1 MRSHGGNGPVAG
13 PRDSGAATPA
23 WLTDGAS
30 WAIVLALTVIGLIP
44 RLIHLDG
51 SYVGDEL
58 STLYLVHG
66 RGLGDVLTSV
76 SSDAEIS
83 PPLYFVLGWAFSQL
97 GDWPELVRMP
107 SLLAGIAVIPLTY
120 MVGVRMLTRPAALV
134 AAAAMALNP
143 FVVFYATDA
152 RAYMVAMALLLAT
165 TLTMLIALE
174 DGRRR
179 WWVAY
184 AVFTALC
191 MYAHYTT
198 AFVLGA
204 QLLWLLWFH
213 PPARIT
219 AIVANAGAA
228 ILFIPWIPS
237 MLEDMDSP
245 TIDVL
250 SALQG
255 DGFDVKR
262 AAVEN
267 WAFGYPY
274 NLPVDLPGRFLV
286 TVGTLALVGAA
297 IAGLWRWAGPR
308 LRGAAEAFPP
318 LSQGVILA
326 LLLAL
331 ATPVAELVLLGL
343 GGTDLFGARN
353 LNTAAPG
360 FALSIGALVSAAGLV
375 AGAICAALV
384 LGVFT
389 FTTARSLDP
398 SVSTV
403 KMRDAARFVE
413 AESDPDDV
421 VLDII
426 SAALS
431 PVPLTPLDVYL
442 PQPRSAEF
450 RPYLP
455 EGPPPFVEFP
465 PPPRPIVEEAIRE
478 AEGKRLFIVA
488 GTNLIDEAADRLT
501 ITLPPAEPE
510 RDETETVTL
519 PASWQVVDRRAWEGI
534 SGVEVLVLEQTAGA
548 AG

>member
-1 MRSHGGNGPVAG
+1 MRSRGGNGP
-13 PRDSGAATPA
+13 SAALRSSPE
-23 WLTDGAS
+23 WLTDRVA
-30 WAIVLALTVIGLIP
+30 WAIVAALTLIGLIP

-66 RGLGDVLTSV
+66 RGFTDVLSSV

-97 GDWPELVRMP
+97 GDWPELVRLP
-107 SLLAGIAVIPLTY
+107 SLIAGIAVVPLTY
-120 MVGVRMLTRPAALV
+120 MVGVRMLTRPAALI

-179 WWVAY
+179 WWFAY

-191 MYAHYTT
+191 MYTHYTT

-204 QLLWLLWFH
+204 QLLWLLLFH
-213 PPARIT
+213 PQARVT
-219 AIVANAGAA
+219 AIVANVGAA
-228 ILFIPWIPS
+228 VLFIPWIPS
-237 MLEDMDSP
+237 MLADMDSP

-286 TVGTLALVGAA
+286 TLGTIALVVAA
-297 IAGLWRWAGPR
+297 TVGLWRWAGPR
-308 LRGAAEAFPP
+308 LRGRAEGFPP
-318 LSQGVILA
+318 LSRGVVLA

-331 ATPVAELVLLGL
+331 ATPVAELVILGL

-353 LNTAAPG
+353 LNTSAPG
-360 FALSIGALVSAAGLV
+360 FALTIGALTSAAGLAV
-375 AGAICAALV
+375 GAICATAV
-384 LGVFT
+384 LGVFA

-398 SVSTV
+398 SVSTI
-403 KMRDAARFVE
+403 KMRDAARFIE

-421 VLDII
+421 VLDVI

-431 PVPLTPLDVYL
+431 PVPLTSLDVYL

-455 EGPPPFVEFP
+455 EGPPPFVKFP

-478 AEGKRLFIVA
+478 ADGKRLFIVSST
-488 GTNLIDEAADRLT
+488 GLIDEAADPVT

-519 PASWQVVDRRAWEGI
+519 PPAWEVVDRREWEGI
-534 SGVEVLVLEQTAGA
+534 SGVEVLVLEQTGGGA
-548 AG
+548 D

>member
-1 MRSHGGNGPVAG
+1 MRSHGSNEPDAG
-13 PRDSGAATPA
+13 SRSSEAASPA
-23 WLTDGAS
+23 WLTDRTS
-30 WAIVLALTVIGLIP
+30 WAIVIALTLVGLIP

-51 SYVGDEL
+51 SYVGDEV

-66 RGLGDVLTSV
+66 RGLSDVLTSV

-83 PPLYFVLGWAFSQL
+83 PPLYFLAGWAFSQL

-107 SLLAGIAVIPLTY
+107 SLLAGIAVVPLTY
-120 MVGVRMLTRPAALV
+120 MVGVRMLTRPAALI

-152 RAYMVAMALLLAT
+152 RAYMLAMALLLAT

-191 MYAHYTT
+191 MYTHYTT

-213 PPARIT
+213 PPARVT
-219 AIVANAGAA
+219 AIVANIGAA

-237 MLEDMDSP
+237 MLADMDSP

-286 TVGTLALVGAA
+286 TLGTVALVVAA
-297 IAGLWRWAGPR
+297 VVGLWRWAGPR
-308 LRGAAEAFPP
+308 LRRRAEGFPP
-318 LSQGVILA
+318 LSRGVILA

-331 ATPVAELVLLGL
+331 ATPVAELVILGL

-353 LNTAAPG
+353 LNTSAPG
-360 FALSIGALVSAAGLV
+360 FALSIGALTSAAGMAV
-375 AGAICAALV
+375 GAICAAAV
-384 LGVFT
+384 LGVFA

-398 SVSTV
+398 SVSTI
-403 KMRDAARFVE
+403 KMRDAARYIE

-431 PVPLTPLDVYL
+431 PVPLTSLDVYL
-442 PQPRSAEF
+442 PQPRVAEF

-455 EGPPPFVEFP
+455 EGPPPFVKFP

-478 AEGKRLFIVA
+478 ADGKRLFIVSS
-488 GTNLIDEAADRLT
+488 TDLIDETADPLT
-501 ITLPPAEPE
+501 ITLPPAEPG

-519 PASWQVVDRRAWEGI
+519 PPAWEVVDRRDWEGI
-534 SGVEVLVLEQTAGA
+534 SGVEVLVLEQTGGGA
-548 AG
+548 D